1 MIMKAVLTSSA
12 HPEYGEV
19 TIPFPIPGGEY
30 DHTMELLE
38 SLEIGDAL
46 RQNCRIVE
54 MDSRFSVLRQLEQ
67 TDAAV
72 DELDYLAKRLDSF
85 NQKEAAQFQGMAAK
99 WNLSDIQDF
108 INLTFCCQ
116 QATVITDFSNLEQ
129 VGRDHCLDISGGMM
143 TVEEYN
149 ALDGRAEALK
159 RIHSEQGTV
168 TPYGVAY
175 DNGMKLEQIYR
186 GGAFPAYF
194 YGDHP
199 LVLEAVPKEEGEV
212 GYLYLPATTRQIGRT
227 LLRIGA
233 GNLND
238 VRLRVESDELPP
250 EISARLRLER
260 EGLDDL
266 NAMCHAIR
274 QLEPWRRDMLE
285 AVVCLAQPDCAS
297 EVRRLAEELDQFT
310 FVPDVYTPE
319 EYGRYMI
326 QESGRFEYDENLA
339 GFYDYWNYGEQRI
352 QQEGGR
358 FTERGYV
365 SYHGTVPL
373 EELMRGDPSGRQQE
387 PGMQMGGMAW

>member
-1 MIMKAVLTSSA
+1 M
-12 HPEYGEV
+12 
-19 TIPFPIPGGEY
+19 
-30 DHTMELLE
+30 
-38 SLEIGDAL
+38 
-46 RQNCRIVE
+46 
-54 MDSRFSVLRQLEQ
+54 
-67 TDAAV
+67 
-72 DELDYLAKRLDSF
+72 
-85 NQKEAAQFQGMAAK
+85 
-99 WNLSDIQDF
+99 
-108 INLTFCCQ
+108 
-116 QATVITDFSNLEQ
+116 ITDFSNLEQ

-159 RIHSEQGTV
+159 LIHSEQGTV